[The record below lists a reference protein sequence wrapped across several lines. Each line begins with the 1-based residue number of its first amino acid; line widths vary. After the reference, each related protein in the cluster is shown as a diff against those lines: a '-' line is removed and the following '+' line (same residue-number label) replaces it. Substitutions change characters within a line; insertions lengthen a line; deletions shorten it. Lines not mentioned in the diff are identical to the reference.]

1 VTSQHPIHFAEFDPK
16 LCAFGHDVFLP
27 CQSFVKVYAEVFGVV
42 CLRDLGVIELYRR
55 ALAVFQGKRYV

>member
-27 CQSFVKVYAEVFGVV
+27 CQSFVEVYAEFSTSGSGNV
-42 CLRDLGVIELYRR
+42 
-55 ALAVFQGKRYV
+55 